1 MHFEDFGEVDQ
12 IGMNRIDNF
21 LWVKVLKLNRS
32 EIENLSALFKQG
44 CI

>member
-12 IGMNRIDNF
+12 IGMNRIGKF
-21 LWVKVLKLNRS
+21 PWVKVLKLNRS
-32 EIENLSALFKQG
+32 ETENLSALFKQG